1 MTVRLPADSRIIGRV
16 DLQARLFARKHPKT
30 AVLARLVAMLGLCW
44 RRHRE
49 RQRMQRDLP
58 GFTDEMLRD
67 FGLTRAQAEEQAGR
81 PFWRA

>member
-1 MTVRLPADSRIIGRV
+1 
-16 DLQARLFARKHPKT
+16 
-30 AVLARLVAMLGLCW
+30 MLGLCW

>member
-1 MTVRLPADSRIIGRV
+1 MTVRLPTDNRIIGTA
-16 DLQARLFARKHPKT
+16 DLKALLFTGRHSKPT
-30 AVLARLVAMLGLCW
+30 PLARLVAMLGLGW

-67 FGLTRAQAEEQAGR
+67 FGLTRAQAEEQAKR

>member
-1 MTVRLPADSRIIGRV
+1 MTVRLRTDSRILGTA
-16 DLQARLFARKHPKT
+16 DLKARLHVSRHPKPT
-30 AVLARLVAMLGLCW
+30 PLARLVAMLGLCW

-67 FGLTRAQAEEQAGR
+67 FGLTRAQAEEQASR

>member
-1 MTVRLPADSRIIGRV
+1 MTARLPADSRIIGRV
-16 DLQARLFARKHPKT
+16 DLQARLFAGPKPT
-30 AVLARLVAMLGLCW
+30 PLARLVAMLGLC
-44 RRHRE
+44 RQRHRE

-67 FGLTRAQAEEQAGR
+67 FGLTRAQAQEQAGR